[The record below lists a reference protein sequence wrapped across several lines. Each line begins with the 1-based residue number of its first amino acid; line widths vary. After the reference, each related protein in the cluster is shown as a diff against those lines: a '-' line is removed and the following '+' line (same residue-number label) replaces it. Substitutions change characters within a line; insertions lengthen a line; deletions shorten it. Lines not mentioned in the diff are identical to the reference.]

1 MLAGRESIP
10 NGKIPHILNDL
21 WYLPVVSALGGPVR
35 AHPARESAAGF
46 DDVGQAFEHV
56 VGVADAVHDGERT
69 TAREVLDQR

>member
-21 WYLPVVSALGGPVR
+21 WYLLLYLRSAAPR

-56 VGVADAVHDGERT
+56 VGVADAVHDGKRT
-69 TAREVLDQR
+69 TTREVLDQR